1 MERLWSPWRSQ
12 YMDTFKDGRRRR
24 RKRSIFTEAWRSRD
38 DDKHLIVWRGERC
51 FVIMNRYPYNSGHL
65 MIVPYRQTG
74 DLQDLTPEELG
85 EMMSTVQRAIRA
97 VNLVMHPHAYNFGA
111 NLGKVG
117 GAGVDNH
124 VHFHLVPRWNGD
136 TNFMPVLSG
145 TKVISEDMR
154 KTLKKLQKAFRE
166 CDTEG

>member
-1 MERLWSPWRSQ
+1 MERMWSPWRSK
-12 YMDTFKDGRRRR
+12 YIATFKKPVRRN
-24 RKRSIFTEAWRSRD
+24 RKGKSLFTTALKAGAD
-38 DDKHLIVWRGERC
+38 DRHLIVWRGERC

-124 VHFHLVPRWNGD
+124 VHFHLVP
-136 TNFMPVLSG
+136 
-145 TKVISEDMR
+145 
-154 KTLKKLQKAFRE
+154 
-166 CDTEG
+166 